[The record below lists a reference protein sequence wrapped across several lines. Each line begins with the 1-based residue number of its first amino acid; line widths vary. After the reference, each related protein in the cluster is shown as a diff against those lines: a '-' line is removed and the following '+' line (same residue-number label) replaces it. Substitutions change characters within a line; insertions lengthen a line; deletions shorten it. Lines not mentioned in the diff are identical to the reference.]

1 MELIMRETFV
11 ATTTALLDEDP
22 RTALVLADI
31 SADVFAPALR
41 RHPDRA
47 LNVGIREQLMVGVGG
62 GLALTGM
69 RPYLHSY
76 APFLI
81 DRAYEQIKLD
91 LGHQDTGAVLVSI
104 GGSYDA
110 AAAGYTHQSP
120 GDVAL
125 LDTLDGWTV
134 QVPGH
139 RDEVP
144 AMLRTAARHD
154 DRVYIRLGLQENA
167 RAHADAGR
175 LRVLRRGGPL
185 VLAVGP
191 MLDQVLAA
199 TRDLDVTVA
208 YTNTPRPLDVE
219 GLRLLAGAEVILVE
233 PYLAGTSARL
243 VSEALSGIPHRAL
256 HLGVGRAEIRD
267 YGTWADHA
275 RAHGLD
281 AAGLRTSITAF
292 LG

>member
-1 MELIMRETFV
+1 MRETFI

-31 SADVFAPALR
+31 SADAFAPALR

-144 AMLRTAARHD
+144 AMLRAAARHD
-154 DRVYIRLGLQENA
+154 DRVYIRLGAQENT
-167 RAHADAGR
+167 RAYPDGGR
-175 LRVLRRGGPL
+175 LRVLKRGGPV

-191 MLDQVLAA
+191 MLDPVLAA

-208 YTNTPRPLDVE
+208 WTNTPRPLDTE
-219 GLRLLAGAEVILVE
+219 GLRLLVETEVVVVE
-233 PYLAGTSARL
+233 PYLAGTSAGL
-243 VSEALSGIPHRAL
+243 VGAALGGIPHRSL
-256 HLGVGRAEIRD
+256 HLGVGRAEVRD
-267 YGTWADHA
+267 YGTWRDHA

-281 AAGLRTSITAF
+281 EAGLRRSLRVF
-292 LG
+292 LGDA

>member
-1 MELIMRETFV
+1 MRETFV
-11 ATTTALLDEDP
+11 AATTALLDEDP

-41 RHPDRA
+41 KHPDRA

-62 GLALTGM
+62 GLAMTGM

-76 APFLI
+76 APFLV

-104 GGSYDA
+104 GGSYDSA
-110 AAAGYTHQSP
+110 ASGYTHHSP

-125 LDTLDGWTV
+125 LDTLEGWTV
-134 QVPGH
+134 LVPGH
-139 RDEVP
+139 HDEVP
-144 AMLRTAARHD
+144 AMLREAARHD
-154 DRVYIRLGLQENA
+154 DRVYIRLGLQENT
-167 RAHADAGR
+167 RAYPDGGK
-175 LRVLRRGGPL
+175 LRVLKRGGPL
-185 VLAVGP
+185 VVAVGP
-191 MLDQVLAA
+191 MLDPVLAA
-199 TRDLDVTVA
+199 TADLDVTVA
-208 YTNTPRPLDVE
+208 YTNTPRPLDTE
-219 GLRLLAGAEVILVE
+219 GMRLLAEGEVIVVE

-243 VSEALSGIPHRAL
+243 VSEALSGLPHRAL

-267 YGTWADHA
+267 YGTWEDHA

-281 AAGLRTSITAF
+281 AAGLRRSLRAF
-292 LG
+292 LGGGA

>member
-1 MELIMRETFV
+1 MRETFI

-31 SADVFAPALR
+31 SADAFAPALR

-144 AMLRTAARHD
+144 AMLRAAARHD
-154 DRVYIRLGLQENA
+154 DRVYIRLGAQENT
-167 RAHADAGR
+167 RAYPDGGR
-175 LRVLRRGGPL
+175 LRVLKRGGPV

-191 MLDQVLAA
+191 MLDPVLAA

-208 YTNTPRPLDVE
+208 WTNTPRPLDTE
-219 GLRLLAGAEVILVE
+219 GLRLLVETEVVVVE
-233 PYLAGTSARL
+233 PYLAGTSAGL
-243 VSEALSGIPHRAL
+243 VGAALGGIPHRSL
-256 HLGVGRAEIRD
+256 DHRGGRPQVRV
-267 YGTWADHA
+267 YRTLRDHA

-281 AAGLRTSITAF
+281 EAGLRRSLRVF
-292 LG
+292 LGDA